1 LVARRAAGSFPFRV
15 ALRLES
21 ALHQEDN
28 GWRESGG
35 GQTMSGSMTIDVVDE
50 SDQPI
55 GTIARD
61 AVLGSGQAFRTA
73 HVFLLNQAD
82 ELLLQQL
89 SAARP
94 RHAGRWGSSVAAYLH
109 AGESY
114 MAAATRRL
122 GEELG
127 LHGAALREAGKLV
140 MPEDGARKFVT
151 LFVAKHSGPV
161 QPEPAVIAEV
171 RWVARETIAREL
183 DQHPD
188 HFTPTFTMLFEHYNR
203 GG

>member
-1 LVARRAAGSFPFRV
+1 LAFRLV
-15 ALRLES
+15 LRLES
-21 ALHQEDN
+21 ALQQEDKE
-28 GWRESGG
+28 WRESGG
-35 GQTMSGSMTIDVVDE
+35 GQTMSESMTIDVVDE

-61 AVLGSGQAFRTA
+61 AVLGSGQGFRTA

-89 SAARP
+89 SASRQ
-94 RHAGRWGSSVAAYLH
+94 RHAGRWGSSVAAYLA

-114 MAAATRRL
+114 SAAASRRL
-122 GEELG
+122 GAELG
-127 LHGAALREAGKLV
+127 LHGVALREAGKLL

-161 QPEPAVIAEV
+161 RPATADIAAV
-171 RWVARETIAREL
+171 RWAVRATVARELE
-183 DQHPD
+183 QHPD
-188 HFTPTFTMLFEHYNR
+188 EFTPTFALLFRHFSR